1 MENTKNVHVFKIG
14 DAVRFGPPF
23 PAKTQA
29 PYIINS
35 IAGDQATLIYR
46 DNPLAARQ
54 QVYVGFLIPYVDDGN
69 DTKHPIGFDIDPE
82 D

>member
-1 MENTKNVHVFKIG
+1 MENTQQVHVFKIG
-14 DAVRFGPPF
+14 DEVRFGPPF

-35 IAGDQATLIYR
+35 ISGDQATLIFR

-54 QVYVGFLIPYVDDGN
+54 VVHVSFIIPFVDDGN
-69 DTKHPIGFDIDPE
+69 DSKQPIGFDVSPE